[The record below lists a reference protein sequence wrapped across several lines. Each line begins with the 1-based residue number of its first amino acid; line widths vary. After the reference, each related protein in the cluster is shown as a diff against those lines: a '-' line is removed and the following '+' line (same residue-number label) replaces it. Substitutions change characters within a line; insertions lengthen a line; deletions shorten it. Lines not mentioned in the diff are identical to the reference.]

1 MGKQKNKKP
10 YKNMKK
16 GKKVKD
22 QTVTT
27 DPVELFA
34 FSNEKGKVLA
44 EFHGHIRDNSD
55 GFYTMHEAVG
65 HCKTLNVGFATLLQH
80 NSLRAWMDFVKLHG
94 LSTSAVIHNI
104 DGVITAVA
112 GEFTIRDSGNVNFK
126 GNPVKLHLIA
136 IGPKLTKDS
145 PLARLM
151 NIKERNDKLVDY
163 GLLNYIAK
171 TRGIVFD
178 EDAIKEYVIEKRR
191 TVPGFNSFG
200 TNDTVEFLKKHNIT
214 IAKSER
220 ELRSILDKAPRV
232 QRLNIEL
239 EDFMKLAHASG
250 AMVIMAHPPT
260 NLCRTPT
267 PEKTIKNFI
276 RLGGAGFEL
285 NCNTMDNNWFNIIM
299 NTIQT
304 CTPKYKLIF
313 TASSD
318 CHIISEDIKYGQ
330 NVYGKITL
338 ESQKEAVDEVVLL
351 EKARRLGKLT
361 HRPYEV
367 SKIEVDNIL
376 AKYAQM
382 GKDAEKKYA
391 ETLSETSGKSSR
403 ISKYKVEE
411 QVSEL
416 NPQNFKSFDDY
427 LRACMIEDSYED
439 TNFEELEAEDLP
451 VADVIK
457 NELSVILDD
466 DVMGD

>member
-1 MGKQKNKKP
+1 MAKQKYKNSVKNNKK
-10 YKNMKK
+10 
-16 GKKVKD
+16 KVQQVKQATFD
-22 QTVTT
+22 
-27 DPVELFA
+27 DPVELL
-34 FSNEKGKVLA
+34 SSTNEKGKVLA

-55 GFYTMHEAVG
+55 GFYTMHEAIG
-65 HCKTLNVGFATLLQH
+65 HCKMLNVGFAALLQH

-94 LSTSAVIHNI
+94 LSNSSVIHNI

-112 GEFTIRDSGNVNFK
+112 GEFTVRDSENENFK
-126 GNPVKLHLIA
+126 GNPVKLHLVV

-145 PLARLM
+145 PLVRLM
-151 NIKERNDKLVDY
+151 TIKERNDKLVDY

-178 EDAIKEYVIEKRR
+178 ESAIKEYVIEKRK

-200 TNDTVEFLKKHNIT
+200 TNDTIEFLKKHNVT

-220 ELRSILDKAPRV
+220 ELRTILDKAPRV

-239 EDFMKLAHASG
+239 ADFMKIAHASG

-260 NLCRTPT
+260 NLCRSPI

-285 NCNTMDNNWFNIIM
+285 NCNSMDNNWFNIIM
-299 NTIQT
+299 NVIQT
-304 CTPKYKLIF
+304 STPKYKLIF
-313 TASSD
+313 PGASD

-330 NVYGKITL
+330 NIHGRITL
-338 ESQKEAVDEVVLL
+338 ESQKEAIDEVVLL
-351 EKARRLGKLT
+351 EKTRRLGKLT
-361 HRPYEV
+361 HRPFEV
-367 SKIEVDNIL
+367 SKAEVDTII
-376 AKYAQM
+376 AKYAQL
-382 GKDAEKKYA
+382 GKDAEKKYDSA
-391 ETLSETSGKSSR
+391 LSEKGSKGTK

-411 QVSEL
+411 EVSEL

-427 LRACMIEDSYED
+427 IRACMIEDSYED
-439 TNFEELEAEDLP
+439 ESFSDAKVEDIIKDELTT
-451 VADVIK
+451 I
-457 NELSVILDD
+457 LSDD

>member
-1 MGKQKNKKP
+1 MAKQK
-10 YKNMKK
+10 YKNSYKNAKK
-16 GKKVKD
+16 GGNP
-22 QTVTT
+22 TNSYAIE
-27 DPVELFA
+27 DPTQLLV
-34 FSNEKGKVLA
+34 STNEQGKVLA

-55 GFYTMHEAVG
+55 GYYTMHEAIAY
-65 HCKTLNVGFATLLQH
+65 CKMLNVGFATLLQH
-80 NSLRAWMDFVKLHG
+80 NSLRGWMDFVKLHG
-94 LSTSAVIHNI
+94 LSNSSVIHNI

-112 GEFTIRDSGNVNFK
+112 GEFTVRDSENVNFK

-145 PLARLM
+145 PLVRLM
-151 NIKERNDKLVDY
+151 TIKERNDRLVDY

-178 EDAIKEYVIEKRR
+178 ETAIKEYVIEKRK

-200 TNDTVEFLKKHNIT
+200 TNDTIEFLKKHNIT

-220 ELRSILDKAPRV
+220 ELRTILDKAPRV

-239 EDFMKLAHASG
+239 EDFMKIAHASG

-260 NLCRTPT
+260 NLCRSPI

-285 NCNTMDNNWFNIIM
+285 NCNPMDNHWFNIIM
-299 NTIQT
+299 NVVQS

-313 TASSD
+313 TGASD

-330 NVYGKITL
+330 NVHGKITL
-338 ESQKEAVDEVVLL
+338 ESQKEAIDEVVLL

-367 SKIEVDNIL
+367 SKAEVESIL
-376 AKYAQM
+376 AKYAQL
-382 GKDAEKKYA
+382 GKEAEKKYDLA
-391 ETLSETSGKSSR
+391 LSEKGSKGAKLSR
-403 ISKYKVEE
+403 YKVEE
-411 QVSEL
+411 EVSEL

-427 LRACMIEDSYED
+427 IRACMIEESYDD
-439 TNFEELEAEDLP
+439 TNFADAE
-451 VADVIK
+451 VEDVIK
-457 NELSVILDD
+457 DELTVILND